1 MANQTFRGG
10 SQARNSLADAL
21 GEAVMRH
28 QQGDFAEARRLYK
41 FILREDP
48 KNFDALR
55 LLGVVEA
62 QRGHHDKALR
72 LIRDALRINPGS
84 AEAQFSRGTVLV
96 HLRRWEEAI
105 ACFDKTLAIDPDHS
119 AALVNRGNALLQL
132 GKPEDALASFERAL
146 EIDPTRSD
154 AQNNRGNVLLE
165 LSRFE
170 SALASFDQALA
181 INPGH
186 PGTLVNRGNV
196 LLRLRRLEEA
206 LSGFDKA
213 LEHDPRFADGW
224 NNRGNVLLE
233 LGRLDEALASF
244 EKALEIDP
252 GFADALA
259 NRGFAL
265 MSARRFDAAAQALQQ
280 LLELNPQFP
289 FGPGNLWY
297 AKLRCC
303 DWRGLDRLKSQIE
316 IGLRAGKP
324 TIMPFA
330 YTASFES
337 PAGQLRASATYAQS
351 VCPHRIAEWQGPR
364 YRHDRIRLAY
374 FSSDFRA
381 HATGYV
387 MAELFERHDRARF
400 ETVAMSFGFDDGSEM
415 QSRLRA
421 AFDRFV
427 DVKGKSDREI
437 AALARDMEIDIAVD
451 LKGFTENS
459 RPGIFALRPAPVAAS
474 YMGFPA
480 TMGTDFIDYIIA
492 DRFVIPETETSSY
505 SEKVAY
511 LPDSYWVN
519 DSKKR
524 IAERTPSRA
533 EAGLPETG
541 FVFCCFNNS
550 YKIRPEFFDVWMRLL
565 HKVEGSVLWLFEGNP
580 AVGRNLRQEAK
591 ARGIAPDRL
600 IFAPRMAL
608 ADHLARHR
616 LANLFLDTLP
626 YNAHTTATDALWV
639 GLPVLTC
646 TGSTFVGRV
655 CASLLNAIAM
665 PEMITGSVDAY
676 EALAL
681 KLATDAQALAAVRE
695 KLVRNRASQPLFDTD
710 RFRRHFEA
718 ALVTMHERHQAG
730 AAPASFSV
738 EPLSRVM
745 P

>member
-1 MANQTFRGG
+1 MTNQSFRGG
-10 SQARNSLADAL
+10 PQARGVLANAL
-21 GEAVMRH
+21 GEAVARH

-96 HLRRWEEAI
+96 HLRRWKEAVD
-105 ACFDKTLAIDPDHS
+105 CFDKTLAIDPGHC

-132 GKPEDALASFERAL
+132 GQPENALVCFDKAL

-154 AQNNRGNVLLE
+154 ARNNRGNVLLE
-165 LSRFE
+165 LGRFE
-170 SALASFDQALA
+170 SALASFDQALS
-181 INPGH
+181 IDPDH
-186 PGTLVNRGNV
+186 PGTLVNRGNA

-206 LSGFDKA
+206 LGSFDRA
-213 LEHDPRFADGW
+213 VARDPRFADGW

-233 LGRLDEALASF
+233 LGRVDEALASL
-244 EKALEIDP
+244 EKALEVNPD
-252 GFADALA
+252 FADALA
-259 NRGFAL
+259 NKAFAL
-265 MSARRFDAAAQALQQ
+265 MSARRFDAAAQALHQ
-280 LLELNPQFP
+280 LLERNPQFP
-289 FGPGNLWY
+289 FGLGNLWY

-303 DWRGLDRLKSQIE
+303 DWQGLDRLKSQIE
-316 IGLRAGKP
+316 SGLRAGRP
-324 TIMPFA
+324 AITPFPYA
-330 YTASFES
+330 VSFDS
-337 PAGQLRASATYAQS
+337 PAAQLRASGIYSQRI
-351 VCPHRIAEWQGPR
+351 CPHRVAGWQGPS

-400 ETVAMSFGFDDGSEM
+400 ETIAVSFGSDDGSEM
-415 QSRLRA
+415 QSRLRG
-421 AFDRFV
+421 AFDRFI
-427 DVKGKSDREI
+427 DVKEKSDREI
-437 AALARDMEIDIAVD
+437 AAVAREMEVDIAVD

-459 RPGIFALRPAPVAAS
+459 RPGIFALRPAPVAAA

-480 TMGTDFIDYIIA
+480 TTSTDFIDYVIA
-492 DRFVIPETETSSY
+492 DRIIIPEDEHGSY
-505 SEKVAY
+505 SEKVVY

-524 IAERTPSRA
+524 ISERTPSRA

-541 FVFCCFNNS
+541 FVFCCFNNN
-550 YKIRPEFFDVWMRLL
+550 YKIRPDFFDVWMRLL
-565 HKVEGSVLWLFEGNP
+565 HKVERSVLWLFEGNP
-580 AVGRNLRQEAK
+580 AVTSNLRQEAK
-591 ARGIAPDRL
+591 ARGIVPERL
-600 IFAPRMAL
+600 IFAPRMPL
-608 ADHLARHR
+608 EDHLARHR
-616 LANLFLDTLP
+616 LADLFLDTLP
-626 YNAHTTATDALWV
+626 CNAHTTATDALWV

-646 TGSTFVGRV
+646 AGTTFVGRV
-655 CASLLNAIAM
+655 CASLLHAIGQ
-665 PEMITGSVDAY
+665 PEMIAGSLDAY

-681 KLATDAQALAAVRE
+681 KLATEPEALAAVRE
-695 KLVRNRASQPLFDTD
+695 KLGRNRRSEPLFDTD

-718 ALVTMHERHQAG
+718 AFISMHERHQRG
-730 AAPASFSV
+730 EAPASFSV
-738 EPLSRVM
+738 EPLS
-745 P
+745 